1 MSGYSKLKSR
11 SKKSLNYWVESA
23 KQDFM
28 ISVHSAMRRDEIS
41 KAKLAEL
48 VSCSPAYITKVLKGD
63 ANFTIE
69 TMVKIARALNSKLCI
84 QLAEPHQSI
93 RWFGVVESRKQAEH
107 RPATINR
114 HWIQGNERDL
124 RETAL
129 RAS

>member
-1 MSGYSKLKSR
+1 MSDYSKLKSR
-11 SKKSLNYWVESA
+11 SKQGLNYWVESA

-69 TMVKIARALNSKLCI
+69 TMVKISRALNSKLCI
-84 QLAEPHQSI
+84 HLAEPHQAI
-93 RWFGVVESRKQAEH
+93 RWFGVVESKKPAEQ
-107 RPATINR
+107 RQPAATR
-114 HWIQGNERDL
+114 HWIHVNEQD
-124 RETAL
+124 TPKTSL